1 MIRSVPV
8 VLLTALMLTPLVC
21 TAQEPA
27 GLSPATVRAMAADGK
42 DLSGSNLSRLDL
54 SALELAN
61 VKAVQTNW
69 SGAILRGAMF
79 RLVDMQDARFDE
91 VNARGAVFDGC
102 VLVNALLRH
111 ADFSGARFLNVQ
123 LAGADLTG
131 SRLRGAEFE
140 GCTYSRTGGFHAGA
154 VAAALGALSSGEQ
167 VTGAQTL
174 SADLAAGLTGEP
186 FAFVYDTED
195 PTRWPMAPFTES
207 PVRAAAMTAGHD
219 AKAIYD
225 ASPADALQTLTRSLK
240 AGKVCLLPV
249 SLQGE
254 EMSGSDFDRAF
265 WGAAVAY
272 NDEVKP
278 PRVVVIV
285 PPFGKREYVPADLVG
300 RWAGPWPTLEAAGA
314 ERSQAKFP
322 LYVLTRGSESRS
334 VRTTILWSLEQ
345 AIAMVREPRTY
356 ATLVPGLAGLKRL
369 AGDLQLASQPET
381 DPGLLAR
388 LASWSGRPRELLIS
402 ARKAAADF
410 LDAASAHMLE
420 ADRPLLSRAAG
431 LYRGEAQILD
441 ENFPALSGEQGTS
454 LEAQRESFGKAAAVI
469 NEAVR
474 IEGTAAEVL
483 EQVGKQ

>member
-1 MIRSVPV
+1 MIRSVPG
-8 VLLTALMLTPLVC
+8 VLLFALTLTPLIC
-21 TAQEPA
+21 AAQELA

-42 DLSGSNLSRLDL
+42 DLSGSSLSGLDL
-54 SALELAN
+54 SALQLAN
-61 VKAVQTNW
+61 ARAVQTNW
-69 SGAILRGAMF
+69 TNAILRGATF

-91 VNARGAVFDGC
+91 VIARGAVFDGC
-102 VLVNALLRH
+102 VLVNATLRH
-111 ADFSGARFLNVQ
+111 ADLSGAQFLNAQ
-123 LAGADLTG
+123 LAGADFTG

-154 VAAALGALSSGEQ
+154 VAAALGALSAGEQ
-167 VTGAQTL
+167 LTGAQTL

-207 PVRAAAMTAGHD
+207 PVRAAAMTAGHN

-240 AGKVCLLPV
+240 AGKICLLPV

-272 NDEVKP
+272 NDNVKP
-278 PRVVVIV
+278 PRIVVIV
-285 PPFGKREYVPADLVG
+285 PPFGKREYEPGDLVS
-300 RWAGPWPTLEAAGA
+300 RWSGPWPTLEPAGA

-322 LYVLTRGSESRS
+322 LYVLTRGPESRS
-334 VRTTILWSLEQ
+334 MRTTVLWALEQ

-381 DPGLLAR
+381 DPGFLAR
-388 LASWSGRPRELLIS
+388 LAPWSGRPRDLLIS

-410 LDAASAHMLE
+410 LDAASAQMLE
-420 ADRPLLSRAAG
+420 ADRPLLNQAAG
-431 LYRGEAQILD
+431 LYRGEAQILE
-441 ENFPALSGEQGTS
+441 ENFPALNGEQGAP
-454 LEAQRESFGKAAAVI
+454 LEVQRQSFAKAAAVI

-474 IEGTAAEVL
+474 IESTAAEVL